1 MTVALAAAAQEAAH
15 GISVPALVLGV
26 VLLVA
31 NGFFVA
37 AEIALLAARR
47 ARVEERAEQGDPR
60 AAIAL
65 HALQELSITFSGAQL
80 GITMCSLGLGAVAE
94 PAVAAVLERLLE
106 LVGVPAEV
114 VPGVGFAVAL
124 SIVVFLHM
132 VVGEMAPKNL
142 ALARAEDVALR
153 LARTFRAF
161 VWMFRPLIWVLN
173 GSANLLVRAVGVQP
187 VDEHNLV
194 HTPQELVLA
203 LRESQREGTV
213 SPQDAR
219 VMSAALQLAEIDAEA
234 AMTPRVDL
242 HAIADDAPVTDV
254 LELAA
259 ATGHTR
265 FPVYHSDPDDVV
277 GIAHVKDVL
286 IRDPGDRAG
295 LRVADLLRP
304 VAAVPE
310 TRALPLLLADMRSD
324 RSHAV
329 LVVDEYGATA
339 GLLTLEDVL
348 EELVGELEDEFDPAA
363 ARRRRSQ
370 GGWIV
375 DGLLRRDELERLTGL
390 RLPAAQTD
398 TVNGFLTEQLGRLV
412 RRGDEVVHD
421 GWRLRVLTLTGRRAG
436 RVQVTPPAR
445 FADDTEVLAQPDERR
460 VSRTRRVRT
469 GRPGPGS
476 PPTRCTSGRGPRRPA
491 ASGASSS

>member
-1 MTVALAAAAQEAAH
+1 MTAGLAAAAGEAAH
-15 GISVPALVLGV
+15 AISVPALLLGL

-60 AAIAL
+60 AVIAL

-106 LVGVPAEV
+106 LVGVPVEV
-114 VPGVGFAVAL
+114 VPGVGFALAL

-153 LARTFRAF
+153 LARPFRAF
-161 VWMFRPLIWVLN
+161 VWTFRPLIWVLN

-213 SPQDAR
+213 TPQDAR
-219 VMSAALQLAEIDAEA
+219 VMSAAVQLAEIDAEA

-242 HAIADDAPVTDV
+242 HAIADDVPVTDV

-265 FPVYHSDPDDVV
+265 FPVYHEDPDDVV

-286 IRDPGDRAG
+286 IRDPGDRTG

-339 GLLTLEDVL
+339 GLVTLEDVL

-363 ARRRRSQ
+363 VRRRRSQ

-390 RLPAAQTD
+390 RLPADQTD

-412 RRGDEVVHD
+412 ARGDEVERD

-445 FADDTEVLAQPDERR
+445 FADDTEVIAQGEE
-460 VSRTRRVRT
+460 
-469 GRPGPGS
+469 
-476 PPTRCTSGRGPRRPA
+476 PA
-491 ASGASSS
+491 G

>member
-1 MTVALAAAAQEAAH
+1 VTALAAAAGGAAH
-15 GISVPALVLGV
+15 AISIPALVLGV
-26 VLLVA
+26 VLLFA

-47 ARVEERAEQGDPR
+47 ARVEERAAQGDRR
-60 AAIAL
+60 AIIAL

-94 PAVAAVLERLLE
+94 PAVAAVLERLFE
-106 LVGVPAEV
+106 MVGIPASIG
-114 VPGVGFAVAL
+114 PGLGFAVGL

-142 ALARAEDVALR
+142 ALARAEDVSLR
-153 LARTFRAF
+153 LARSFRAF
-161 VWMFRPLIWVLN
+161 VWVFRPLIVLLN
-173 GSANLLVRAVGVQP
+173 ASANLLVRAVRVEP

-213 SPQDAR
+213 TAQDAR
-219 VMSAALQLAEIDAEA
+219 VMSAALQLSEIDAEA

-242 HAIADDAPVTDV
+242 YAVADDAPVTDV
-254 LELAA
+254 LDLAA
-259 ATGHTR
+259 ETGHTR
-265 FPVYHSDPDDVV
+265 FPVHHGDPDDVV
-277 GIAHVKDVL
+277 GIVHVKDVL
-286 IRDPGDRAG
+286 IREPREREG
-295 LRVADLLRP
+295 LTVADVLRP

-310 TRALPLLLADMRSD
+310 SRDLTHLLADMRSD

-339 GLLTLEDVL
+339 GLVTLEDVL
-348 EELVGELEDEFDPAA
+348 EELVGELEDEFDPRAV
-363 ARRRRSQ
+363 RRRRSQ
-370 GGWIV
+370 DGWVV

-390 RLPAAQTD
+390 RLPEGDTD
-398 TVNGFLTEQLGRLV
+398 TVNGWLTERLGRLAT
-412 RRGDEVVHD
+412 RGDRVEHD
-421 GWRLRVLTLTGRRAG
+421 GWSLRVLSLAGRRAG

-445 FADDTEVLAQPDERR
+445 AEDDAEVSA
-460 VSRTRRVRT
+460 
-469 GRPGPGS
+469 G
-476 PPTRCTSGRGPRRPA
+476 
-491 ASGASSS
+491 

>member
-1 MTVALAAAAQEAAH
+1 MIAVLAAAAGEGGHAV
-15 GISVPALVLGV
+15 SVPALVLGV
-26 VLLVA
+26 VLLLA

-47 ARVEERAEQGDPR
+47 ARVEERADAGDPR

-65 HALQELSITFSGAQL
+65 KALQELSITFSGAQL

-94 PAVAAVLERLLE
+94 PAVAAVLERVLLAA
-106 LVGVPAEV
+106 GVPATLG
-114 VPGVGFAVAL
+114 PGIGFAIAL

-142 ALARAEDVALR
+142 ALARAEDVSLR
-153 LARTFRAF
+153 LARSFAAF
-161 VWMFRPLIWVLN
+161 VWVFRPLIVVLN
-173 GSANLLVRAVGVQP
+173 GSANLLVRAVRVQP

-203 LRESQREGTV
+203 LRESLREGTV
-213 SPQDAR
+213 AAQDAR

-242 HAIADDAPVTDV
+242 HAVADDAPVQVV
-254 LELAA
+254 LDLAST
-259 ATGHTR
+259 TGHTR
-265 FPVYHSDPDDVV
+265 FPVYHEDPDDVV
-277 GIAHVKDVL
+277 GIVHVKDVL
-286 IRDPGDRAG
+286 IRDPDDLDG
-295 LRVADLLRP
+295 LAVADLLRP

-310 TRALPLLLADMRSD
+310 SLPLPQLLTDMRQD

-339 GLLTLEDVL
+339 GLVTLEDVL

-363 ARRRRSQ
+363 IRRRRGQ
-370 GGWIV
+370 DDWIV

-390 RLPAAQTD
+390 RLPAGETE
-398 TVNGFLTEQLGRLV
+398 TVNGWFSEELGRLV
-412 RRGDEVVHD
+412 QRGDTLEHD

-436 RVQVTPPAR
+436 RVEVVPPPR
-445 FADDTEVLAQPDERR
+445 PVDPVPEGGADA
-460 VSRTRRVRT
+460 
-469 GRPGPGS
+469 GR
-476 PPTRCTSGRGPRRPA
+476 
-491 ASGASSS
+491 

>member
-1 MTVALAAAAQEAAH
+1 MTAWAAAAGEGAH
-15 GISVPALVLGV
+15 AVSIPALVLGV

-47 ARVEERAEQGDPR
+47 ARVEERAEAGDPR

-94 PAVAAVLERLLE
+94 PAVAAVLERGLE
-106 LVGVPAEV
+106 LVGVPATIG
-114 VPGVGFAVAL
+114 PGLGFAVAL

-142 ALARAEDVALR
+142 ALARAEDVSLR

-161 VWMFRPLIWVLN
+161 VWVFRPLIVLLN
-173 GSANLLVRAVGVQP
+173 GTANLLVRAVGVEP

-203 LRESQREGTV
+203 LRESQREGMV
-213 SPQDAR
+213 ADQDAR

-242 HAIADDAPVTDV
+242 HALGDDVPVGEV
-254 LELAA
+254 LDLAA
-259 ATGHTR
+259 TTGHTR
-265 FPVYHSDPDDVV
+265 FPVYHDDPDDVV
-277 GIAHVKDVL
+277 GIVHVKDVL
-286 IRDPGDRAG
+286 IREPRDRDG
-295 LRVADLLRP
+295 LVVADVLRP

-310 TRALPLLLADMRSD
+310 TRELPRLLADMRSD

-339 GLLTLEDVL
+339 GLVTLEDVL

-363 ARRRRSQ
+363 ARRRR
-370 GGWIV
+370 GRDGWVV

-390 RLPAAQTD
+390 RLPADQTE
-398 TVNGFLTEQLGRLV
+398 TLNGWLTERLGRLV
-412 RRGDEVVHD
+412 ARGDRVEHD
-421 GWRLRVLTLTGRRAG
+421 GWTLRVLSLSGRRAG
-436 RVQVTPPAR
+436 RVQVAPPVPPPP
-445 FADDTEVLAQPDERR
+445 DPTED
-460 VSRTRRVRT
+460 
-469 GRPGPGS
+469 GRDGHS
-476 PPTRCTSGRGPRRPA
+476 
-491 ASGASSS
+491 

>member
-1 MTVALAAAAQEAAH
+1 MTSSVLAAAAGGGH
-15 GISVPALVLGV
+15 GEISIPAILFGV
-26 VLLVA
+26 VLLLA

-47 ARVEERAEQGDPR
+47 ARVEERADAGDPR
-60 AAIAL
+60 AVVAL
-65 HALQELSITFSGAQL
+65 NALQELSITFSGAQL

-94 PAVAAVLERLLE
+94 PAVAAVLDRGLE
-106 LVGVPAEV
+106 AVGVPATV
-114 VPGVGFAVAL
+114 APGIGFAVAL

-132 VVGEMAPKNL
+132 VIGEMAPKNL
-142 ALARAEDVALR
+142 ALARAEDVSLR

-161 VWMFRPLIWVLN
+161 VWVFRPLIVVLN
-173 GSANLLVRAVGVQP
+173 GTANLLVRLARVEP

-213 SPQDAR
+213 MDQDAR

-242 HAIADDAPVTDV
+242 HAIADDAPVDEV

-259 ATGHTR
+259 STGHTR
-265 FPVYHSDPDDVV
+265 FPVHHEDPDDVV
-277 GIAHVKDVL
+277 GIVHVKDVL
-286 IRDPGDRAG
+286 IREPTDREG
-295 LRVADLLRP
+295 LRVADVLRP

-310 TRALPLLLADMRSD
+310 TRELPHLLADMRSD

-339 GLLTLEDVL
+339 GLVTLEDVL
-348 EELVGELEDEFDPAA
+348 EELVGELEDEFDPEAV
-363 ARRRRSQ
+363 RRRRSQ
-370 GGWIV
+370 DGWVV

-390 RLPAAQTD
+390 RLPADQTD
-398 TVNGFLTEQLGRLV
+398 TLNGWLTERLGRLAS
-412 RRGDEVVHD
+412 RGDRVEHD
-421 GWRLRVLTLTGRRAG
+421 GWVLRVLSLAGRRAG
-436 RVQVTPPAR
+436 RVQVTPP
-445 FADDTEVLAQPDERR
+445 P
-460 VSRTRRVRT
+460 
-469 GRPGPGS
+469 
-476 PPTRCTSGRGPRRPA
+476 RPA
-491 ASGASSS
+491 VSEDE

>member
-1 MTVALAAAAQEAAH
+1 MTPVVLAAAAEGHHAVSIP
-15 GISVPALVLGV
+15 GLLLGV
-26 VLLVA
+26 LLLVA

-47 ARVEERAEQGDPR
+47 ARVEERAEAGDPR

-94 PAVAAVLERLLE
+94 PAVAGVVESLLSA
-106 LVGVPAEV
+106 LGVPASV
-114 VPGVGFAVAL
+114 GPGVGFAIAL

-161 VWMFRPLIWVLN
+161 VWVFRPLIVLLN
-173 GSANLLVRAVGVQP
+173 GSANLLVRAVRVEP

-213 SPQDAR
+213 AAQDAR
-219 VMSAALQLAEIDAEA
+219 VMSAALQLADIDAEA

-242 HAIADDAPVTDV
+242 HAVGDDVPVTEV
-254 LELAA
+254 LERAA

-265 FPVYHSDPDDVV
+265 FPVYHGDPDDVV
-277 GIAHVKDVL
+277 GILHVKDVL
-286 IRDPGDRAG
+286 IREPEDRER
-295 LRVADLLRP
+295 LVVADLLRP

-310 TRALPLLLADMRSD
+310 TRDLPHVLADMRSD

-339 GLLTLEDVL
+339 GLVTLEDVL

-363 ARRRRSQ
+363 VRRRRSRD
-370 GGWIV
+370 GWIV

-390 RLPAAQTD
+390 RLPAEQTE
-398 TVNGFLTEQLGRLV
+398 TVNGWLTEQLGRLV
-412 RRGDEVVHD
+412 GRGDRVEHE
-421 GWRLRVLTLTGRRAG
+421 GWALRVLSLTGRRAG
-436 RVQVTPPAR
+436 RVQVTPPPR
-445 FADDTEVLAQPDERR
+445 PEPSDEDAGDR
-460 VSRTRRVRT
+460 SDAET
-469 GRPGPGS
+469 
-476 PPTRCTSGRGPRRPA
+476 A
-491 ASGASSS
+491 

>member
-1 MTVALAAAAQEAAH
+1 MIVLAAAAGEAHAV
-15 GISVPALVLGV
+15 SVPALALGV
-26 VLLVA
+26 VLLLA

-47 ARVEERAEQGDPR
+47 ARIEERAEAGDPR
-60 AAIAL
+60 AVIAL

-94 PAVAAVLERLLE
+94 PAVAAVLERVLE
-106 LVGVPAEV
+106 AAGVPMTV
-114 VPGVGFAVAL
+114 VPGLGFAVAL

-132 VVGEMAPKNL
+132 VIGEMAPKNL
-142 ALARAEDVALR
+142 ALARAEEVSLR
-153 LARTFRAF
+153 LARSFRAF
-161 VWMFRPLIWVLN
+161 VWLLRPLIVVLN
-173 GSANLLVRAVGVQP
+173 GSGNLLVRAVGVAP

-213 SPQDAR
+213 TAQDAR

-242 HAIADDAPVTDV
+242 HAIADDAPMSDV
-254 LELAA
+254 LDLAA

-265 FPVYHSDPDDVV
+265 FPVYHGDPDDVV

-286 IRDPGDRAG
+286 IRDPGARDG
-295 LRVADLLRP
+295 LTVADVLRP

-310 TRALPLLLADMRSD
+310 TRDLSLLLADMRSD

-339 GLLTLEDVL
+339 GLVTLEDVL

-363 ARRRRSQ
+363 VRRRRSQ

-375 DGLLRRDELERLTGL
+375 DGLLRRDELERLAGL
-390 RLPAAQTD
+390 RLPADQTD
-398 TVNGFLTEQLGRLV
+398 TVNGYLTEQLGRLPI
-412 RRGDEVVHD
+412 RGDEADHD

-445 FADDTEVLAQPDERR
+445 FADETEVLARPD
-460 VSRTRRVRT
+460 
-469 GRPGPGS
+469 GDPD
-476 PPTRCTSGRGPRRPA
+476 A
-491 ASGASSS
+491 

>member
-1 MTVALAAAAQEAAH
+1 MTGPLAAAAGAGAH
-15 GISVPALVLGV
+15 AISVPALLFGLF
-26 VLLVA
+26 LLVA

-47 ARVEERAEQGDPR
+47 ARVEERAAAGDPR
-60 AAIAL
+60 AVIAL

-94 PAVAAVLERLLE
+94 PAVAAVIEGGLALL
-106 LVGVPAEV
+106 GVPASV
-114 VPGVGFAVAL
+114 GPGIGFAVAL

-153 LARTFRAF
+153 LARAFRAF
-161 VWMFRPLIWVLN
+161 VWFFRPLIVVLN
-173 GSANLLVRAVGVQP
+173 ATGNLLVRAVGVQP

-213 SPQDAR
+213 MPQDAR

-242 HAIADDAPVTDV
+242 HAVSDDAPVTDV
-254 LELAA
+254 LDLAA
-259 ATGHTR
+259 TTGHTR
-265 FPVYHSDPDDVV
+265 LPVYHGDVDDVV
-277 GIAHVKDVL
+277 GIVHVKDVL
-286 IRDPGDRAG
+286 IREPRDRDG
-295 LRVADLLRP
+295 LVVADVLRP

-310 TRALPLLLADMRSD
+310 TRELTHLLADMRSD

-339 GLLTLEDVL
+339 GLVTLEDVL

-363 ARRRRSQ
+363 VRRRRSQ
-370 GGWIV
+370 DGWVV
-375 DGLLRRDELERLTGL
+375 DGLLRRDELERLSGL
-390 RLPAAQTD
+390 RLPAHQTD
-398 TVNGFLTEQLGRLV
+398 TVNGWLIERLGRLV
-412 RRGDEVVHD
+412 ARGDHVEHE
-421 GWRLRVLTLTGRRAG
+421 GWSLRVLSLTGRRAG
-436 RVQVTPPAR
+436 RVQVSPPAR
-445 FADDTEVLAQPDERR
+445 SDRDEGETASARGDDRA
-460 VSRTRRVRT
+460 
-469 GRPGPGS
+469 
-476 PPTRCTSGRGPRRPA
+476 
-491 ASGASSS
+491 